1 MRSVARHWI
10 VLGALS
16 AAVGVATGAF
26 GAHGLRA
33 VLEPSMLAVW
43 ETASRYQLIHA
54 LALIAVGLIAP
65 HSSAPALRWSGW
77 LFALGTLC
85 FCGSLYALSLTG
97 VRMLGAVAPIGG
109 AAFIAG
115 WVCLA
120 VAGLSAPR
128 TRAEAMRAEAQRG
141 SGISD

>member
-1 MRSVARHWI
+1 
-10 VLGALS
+10 
-16 AAVGVATGAF
+16 
-26 GAHGLRA
+26 
-33 VLEPSMLAVW
+33 MLAVW

-54 LALIAVGLIAP
+54 LALIAVGLVAP
-65 HSSAPALRWSGW
+65 HSGSPALRGSGW

-120 VAGLSAPR
+120 VAGFKA
-128 TRAEAMRAEAQRG
+128 RG
-141 SGISD
+141 